1 MSAAPR
7 LTVSMAVACLMGL
20 AALPLFTARADRL
33 NLLILIFLGV
43 LLAQSWNILAGFAG
57 QINLGHAAF
66 FGLGALTTRLLWLQG
81 LPIALTAPAGGVV
94 ALLSGV
100 LLGVPAF
107 RLRGAYFA
115 IGTLALAEILR
126 ITVGNVLP
134 VISAMPADYVAR
146 YSLIPRYYLFLGLAG
161 LCTAT
166 AWLLNR
172 SRLGYGLLALREDED
187 AAEASGVPTLQHKL
201 LALSLSTLFAG
212 LAGGAFAFYHAS
224 YYYQHPFSPSW
235 TFEALL
241 MTFIGGVGTTVGPVL
256 GAIFYVVVKEVLAVR
271 LLEIHLLIFGGIFI
285 LVVLLL
291 PGGLIQAATRL
302 QGRWP
307 GSGESR
313 QGRPG
318 AGSDG

>member
-1 MSAAPR
+1 MVTLPR
-7 LTVSMAVACLMGL
+7 LTPVLAVVVLVGL
-20 AALPLFTARADRL
+20 TLVPLATTRSDHL
-33 NLLILIFLGV
+33 NLLILIWLGI

-81 LPIALTAPAGGVV
+81 LPIALTVPAGGVV
-94 ALLSGV
+94 ALLLGL
-100 LLGVPAF
+100 LLGAPAF

-146 YSLIPRYYLFLGLAG
+146 YSLIPRYYLFLGLAS

-166 AWLLNR
+166 AWSLNR

-187 AAEASGVPTLQHKL
+187 AAEASGVSTLRHKL

-212 LAGGAFAFYHAS
+212 LAGGAFAYYHAS
-224 YYYQHPFSPSW
+224 YYYQHPFSPIW
-235 TFEALL
+235 TFDALL

-256 GAIFYVVVKEVLAVR
+256 GAAFYIVVKEVLAVR
-271 LLEIHLLIFGGIFI
+271 LLEIHLLIFGCLFI
-285 LVVLLL
+285 VVVLLL
-291 PGGLIQAATRL
+291 PGGLIQAAIRL
-302 QGRWP
+302 RRW
-307 GSGESR
+307 GSPN
-313 QGRPG
+313 RP
-318 AGSDG
+318 S

>member
-1 MSAAPR
+1 MVTRPR
-7 LTVSMAVACLMGL
+7 LAPVLAVVILVCLIL
-20 AALPLFTARADRL
+20 VPLVTTRSDHL
-33 NLLILIFLGV
+33 NLLILIMLGV

-66 FGLGALTTRLLWLQG
+66 FGLGALTTRLLWLEG
-81 LPIALTAPAGGVV
+81 WPIALALSTGGVM
-94 ALLSGV
+94 ALLFG
-100 LLGVPAF
+100 LLIGAPAF

-115 IGTLALAEILR
+115 IGTLGLAEILR

-166 AWLLNR
+166 SWALGR

-187 AAEASGVPTLQHKL
+187 AAEASGVSTLRHKL

-212 LAGGAFAFYHAS
+212 IAGGAFAFYHAS
-224 YYYQHPFSPSW
+224 YYYQHPFSPIW
-235 TFEALL
+235 TFDALL
-241 MTFIGGVGTTVGPVL
+241 MTFIGGVGTTMGPIL
-256 GAIFYVVVKEVLAVR
+256 GAFFYVVVKEVLAVR
-271 LLEIHLLIFGGIFI
+271 LLEMHLLIFGSIFI
-285 LVVLLL
+285 LVVLVL

-302 QGRWP
+302 RGWLPSGGSRRWGQP
-307 GSGESR
+307 
-313 QGRPG
+313 
-318 AGSDG
+318 

>member
-1 MSAAPR
+1 MTAIPR
-7 LTVSMAVACLMGL
+7 RTVAVAAASCLGL
-20 AALPLFTARADRL
+20 AVVPLITARSDRL

-43 LLAQSWNILAGFAG
+43 LLAQSWNMLAGFAG

-81 LPIALTAPAGGVV
+81 SPIALAVPAGGVV
-94 ALLSGV
+94 ALLFGL
-100 LLGVPAF
+100 LLGGPAF

-115 IGTLALAEILR
+115 IGTLGLAEILR

-134 VISAMPADYVAR
+134 IISAMPVEYVAH
-146 YSLIPRYYLFLGLAG
+146 YSLIPRYYLFLGLAA

-166 AWLLNR
+166 AWALCR

-187 AAEASGVPTLQHKL
+187 AAEASGVSTLRHKL

-212 LAGGAFAFYHAS
+212 LAGGAFAYYHAS
-224 YYYQHPFSPSW
+224 YYYQLPFSPSW

-241 MTFIGGVGTTVGPVL
+241 MTYIGGVGTSAGPIL
-256 GAIFYVVVKEVLAVR
+256 GAVFYVVMKEVLAVR
-271 LLEIHLLIFGGIFI
+271 LLEIHLLIFGCLFI

-291 PGGLIQAATRL
+291 PGGLIQAAMRTR
-302 QGRWP
+302 GWWP
-307 GSGESR
+307 ASGGGQR
-313 QGRPG
+313 G
-318 AGSDG
+318 

>member
-1 MSAAPR
+1 MTAIPRPAVSAAAASF
-7 LTVSMAVACLMGL
+7 LGL
-20 AALPLFTARADRL
+20 AVVPLFTARSDWL

-81 LPIALTAPAGGVV
+81 FPIALAVSAGGVV
-94 ALLSGV
+94 ALLFGV
-100 LLGVPAF
+100 LLGAPAF

-115 IGTLALAEILR
+115 IGTLGLAEILR

-134 VISAMPADYVAR
+134 IISAMPVEYVAG

-166 AWLLNR
+166 AWALSR

-187 AAEASGVPTLQHKL
+187 AAEASGVPTLHHKL

-212 LAGGAFAFYHAS
+212 LAGGAFAYYHAS
-224 YYYQHPFSPSW
+224 YYYQHPFSPIW
-235 TFEALL
+235 TFDALL

-256 GAIFYVVVKEVLAVR
+256 GAVFYVVVKEVLAVR
-271 LLEIHLLIFGGIFI
+271 LLDIHLLIFGCIFI

-291 PGGLIQAATRL
+291 PGGLIQAAAML

-307 GSGESR
+307 GSGGSR
-313 QGRPG
+313 RDRSG
-318 AGSDG
+318 AETG

>member
-1 MSAAPR
+1 MTVTLR
-7 LTVSMAVACLMGL
+7 LTVSMAVASFLGL
-20 AALPLFTARADRL
+20 AVVPLFTSRADRL
-33 NLLILIFLGV
+33 NLLILIFLGI

-81 LPIALTAPAGGVV
+81 LPIALSVPAGGMV
-94 ALLSGV
+94 ALLFGV
-100 LLGVPAF
+100 LLGAPAF

-115 IGTLALAEILR
+115 IGTLGLAEILR

-166 AWLLNR
+166 AWALDR

-224 YYYQHPFSPSW
+224 YYYQHPFGPSW

-241 MTFIGGVGTTVGPVL
+241 MTFIGGVGTTVGPIL
-256 GAIFYVVVKEVLAVR
+256 GAIFYVVVKEVLTVQ

-285 LVVLLL
+285 LMVLLL

-302 QGRWP
+302 HGWLPFRGSSRRGQPRGGR
-307 GSGESR
+307 G
-313 QGRPG
+313 
-318 AGSDG
+318 

>member
-1 MSAAPR
+1 MMTRPR
-7 LTVSMAVACLMGL
+7 LTPLLAFVVLVCLTL
-20 AALPLFTARADRL
+20 VPLVTTRSDHL
-33 NLLILIFLGV
+33 NLLILILLGV

-66 FGLGALTTRLLWLQG
+66 FGLGALTTRLLWLEG
-81 LPIALTAPAGGVV
+81 WPIALALSAGGVM
-94 ALLSGV
+94 ALLFG
-100 LLGVPAF
+100 LLIGAPAF

-115 IGTLALAEILR
+115 IGTLGLAEILR
-126 ITVGNVLP
+126 ITVGNLLP

-166 AWLLNR
+166 SWLLGR

-187 AAEASGVPTLQHKL
+187 AAEASGVSTLRHKL
-201 LALSLSTLFAG
+201 LALSLSTLFVG
-212 LAGGAFAFYHAS
+212 IAGGAFAFYHAS

-241 MTFIGGVGTTVGPVL
+241 MTFIGGVGTPVGPIL

-271 LLEIHLLIFGGIFI
+271 LLEMHLLIFGSIFI
-285 LVVLLL
+285 LVVLVL

-302 QGRWP
+302 RGWLPSGGSRRWGQP
-307 GSGESR
+307 
-313 QGRPG
+313 
-318 AGSDG
+318 

>member
-1 MSAAPR
+1 MS
-7 LTVSMAVACLMGL
+7 VVALLGL
-20 AALPLFTARADRL
+20 AVVPLITTRADRL
-33 NLLILIFLGV
+33 NLLILIFLGI

-81 LPIALTAPAGGVV
+81 VPIVLTVPAGGVV
-94 ALLSGV
+94 ALAFGL

-115 IGTLALAEILR
+115 IGTLGLAEILR

-134 VISAMPADYVAR
+134 VISAMPAHYVAR

-161 LCTAT
+161 LFTAT
-166 AWLLNR
+166 AWALNG

-187 AAEASGVPTLQHKL
+187 AAEASGVPTLKHKV
-201 LALSLSTLFAG
+201 LALCLSTLFAG

-241 MTFIGGVGTTVGPVL
+241 MTFIGGVGTTVGPIL
-256 GAIFYVVVKEVLAVR
+256 GAIFYVLVKEVLAVQ

-285 LVVLLL
+285 LMVLLL

-302 QGRWP
+302 RAWLRFG
-307 GSGESR
+307 GSRRSG
-313 QGRPG
+313 QP
-318 AGSDG
+318 